1 MIKTKLTKKEIALS
15 ALTFVV
21 CHTVLILTLFLM
33 VVINTE
39 GKITEFLDAEF
50 SNIITVTVSVTFL
63 SFVVYF
69 FFLVENHEIFS

>member
-39 GKITEFLDAEF
+39 GKITEFLDRK
-50 SNIITVTVSVTFL
+50 SV
-63 SFVVYF
+63 V
-69 FFLVENHEIFS
+69 